1 MRQFLSEAI
10 VNQITRETTGDWPK
24 PWLRHFGALQSQG
37 RELDTLDGLIVEEFE
52 QIDPEVW

>member
-10 VNQITRETTGDWPK
+10 ENQITREMIGDIST

-37 RELDTLDGLIVEEFE
+37 RELDTLDRLVVEEFE
-52 QIDPEVW
+52 QIDPDAW

>member
-10 VNQITRETTGDWPK
+10 KNQITRQTTETGPQ

-37 RELDTLDGLIVEEFE
+37 RELDTLDRLIVEEFE
-52 QIDPEVW
+52 QIDPDAW